1 MAVFASTEQFYA
13 VAEALFDRVQVENP
27 DAADSVV
34 EARLLIRFKCTNPDA
49 EILINGRRRPASI
62 SFGSNRVRPEVD
74 AHMEMDVLHQ
84 ILLGELGLAKALS
97 SKKVKLRGPA
107 WKVLFVADLFHQCQ
121 DLYPQIL
128 KEPGLMT
135 LGG

>member
-1 MAVFASTEQFYA
+1 MAVYENSEQFYA
-13 VAEALFDRVQVENP
+13 VAEVLFDRVQEENP
-27 DAADSVV
+27 DAADSVM
-34 EARLLIRFKCTNPDA
+34 EARLLIRFKCTNPNA

-74 AHMEMDVLHQ
+74 AHMETDVLHQ

-97 SKKVKLRGPA
+97 NKKVKLRGPA
-107 WKVLFVADLFHQCQ
+107 WKALAVAELFHQCQ

-128 KEPGLMT
+128 KEQGLT
-135 LGG
+135 T

>member
-1 MAVFASTEQFYA
+1 MAVYKSTDQYYT
-13 VAEALFDRVQVENP
+13 VAEALFDRVQEENP
-27 DAADSVV
+27 DAADSVM
-34 EARLLIRFKCTNPDA
+34 EARLLIRFKCTDPTA
-49 EILINGRRRPASI
+49 ELLINGRRRPASV

-97 SKKVKLRGPA
+97 NKKVKLRGPA
-107 WKVLFVADLFHQCQ
+107 WKALAVADLFHQCQ

-128 KEPGLMT
+128 KEQGLAT
-135 LGG
+135 